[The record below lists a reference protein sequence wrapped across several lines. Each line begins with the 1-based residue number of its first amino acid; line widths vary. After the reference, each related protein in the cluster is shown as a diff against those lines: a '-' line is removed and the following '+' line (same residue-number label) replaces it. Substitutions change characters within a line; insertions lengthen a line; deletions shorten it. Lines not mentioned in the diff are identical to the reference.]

1 MSQKHNQLEEYIRQR
16 LENYEVEY
24 NPSHWS
30 EMENRL
36 NLLQSGLAV
45 SMQTFYGAF
54 AIAGVLMAGLIYF
67 GMPSSGVIGMVAE
80 EEEKIELEQSD
91 GLLVAEEQASQSQR
105 NSPEDMSSTGID
117 TFVMDMPTNRIES
130 WSDEDEGNLNS
141 SENKNSDISE
151 SSKSSNDNSS
161 NSPEFADK
169 SKLVK
174 YGEMKVRKIKS
185 SVSQGCEGTP
195 ITFST
200 SGSESDGNFLW
211 NFGDG
216 YFSND
221 HNPVHIF
228 DAPGIFDVSLLV
240 TPLTGGKLTP
250 MTIEDQIKINPRPQ
264 ALFEFTYQE
273 NELNMPQIKLENR
286 TKNVDRAIWKIGG
299 EVISDE
305 INAIQKFSRKGTYN
319 VELIAMNAHGCADTS
334 VQKVVIKEDYNLLA
348 PKQFSPHQNGK
359 TQTFMPPALA
369 KIGGEFTLRII
380 DPRTGMII
388 FESTEYS
395 VPWDGTIAGTSVKA
409 SSGHYDWQVE
419 VVNQNGSMD
428 QFSGDVKLLK

>member
-1 MSQKHNQLEEYIRQR
+1 MSQKQNQLEEYIRQR
-16 LENYEVEY
+16 LENFEVEY
-24 NPSHWS
+24 NPSHWN
-30 EMENRL
+30 EMEHRL

-54 AIAGVLMAGLIYF
+54 AVASVLMAGLIYF
-67 GMPSSGVIGMVAE
+67 GMPSSDGIGMVVE
-80 EEEKIELEQSD
+80 EDEI
-91 GLLVAEEQASQSQR
+91 EQADDSLFAEDLASQTHGISR
-105 NSPEDMSSTGID
+105 EEMTSAGID

-130 WSDEDEGNLNS
+130 LSDEDKRDLHS
-141 SENKNSDISE
+141 SEEINTDTSASSETSNE
-151 SSKSSNDNSS
+151 SSTS
-161 NSPEFADK
+161 SPELTDK

-221 HNPVHIF
+221 HNPVHVF

-250 MTIEDQIKINPRPQ
+250 MTIEDQIKINPRPK
-264 ALFEFTYQE
+264 ASFEFTYQE
-273 NELNMPQIKLENR
+273 NELNMPQIVLDNK
-286 TKNVDRAIWKIGG
+286 TKNAERAIWKIGD

-305 INAIQKFSRKGTYN
+305 INATQKFTRKGTYN
-319 VELIAMNAHGCADTS
+319 VELIAMNAHGCADTTFK
-334 VQKVVIKEDYNLLA
+334 KVVIKEDYNLLA
-348 PKQFSPHQNGK
+348 PEQFAPHQNGK
-359 TQTFMPPALA
+359 NQTFMPPALA
-369 KIGGEFTLRII
+369 KIDGEFTLRII

-388 FESTEYS
+388 FESTDYNS
-395 VPWDGTIAGTSVKA
+395 PWDGTIAGTSVKA
-409 SSGHYDWQVE
+409 SSGHYDWEVE
-419 VVNQNGSMD
+419 IVNKNGSTD
-428 QFSGDVKLLK
+428 QFNGEVKLLK

>member
-67 GMPSSGVIGMVAE
+67 GMPSSGDLGMVSE
-80 EEEKIELEQSD
+80 EDEIKQEQAN
-91 GLLVAEEQASQSQR
+91 GLLVAEEQASQSD
-105 NSPEDMSSTGID
+105 SYLPEDMSSAGVD
-117 TFVMDMPTNRIES
+117 TFVMDMPSNRIES
-130 WSDEDEGNLNS
+130 LSDETEAKLNS
-141 SENKNSDISE
+141 SENENTDISG
-151 SSKSSNDNSS
+151 SAKLS
-161 NSPEFADK
+161 NSNSTETVDK

-174 YGEMKVRKIKS
+174 YGEMKIRKIKS

-221 HNPVHIF
+221 HNPVHVF

-250 MTIEDQIKINPRPQ
+250 MTIEDQIKINPRPR
-264 ALFEFTYQE
+264 ASFEFTYQE
-273 NELNMPQIKLENR
+273 NELNMPQIKLYNK
-286 TKNVDRAIWKIGG
+286 TKNIDRAIWKID
-299 EVISDE
+299 EEIISDE
-305 INAIQKFSRKGTYN
+305 LNASQKFSRKGTYH
-319 VELIAMNAHGCADTS
+319 VELIAMNSYGCADTS
-334 VQKVVIKEDYNLLA
+334 IQKVVINEDYNLLA
-348 PKQFSPHQNGK
+348 PEQFSPHQNGK
-359 TQTFMPPALA
+359 NQTFMPPALA

-388 FESTEYS
+388 FESRDFNT
-395 VPWDGTIAGTSVKA
+395 PWDGTIAGTSVKA
-409 SSGHYDWQVE
+409 SSGHYDWEVE
-419 VVNQNGSMD
+419 IVNKDGSTD
-428 QFSGDVKLLK
+428 QLKGKVKLLK